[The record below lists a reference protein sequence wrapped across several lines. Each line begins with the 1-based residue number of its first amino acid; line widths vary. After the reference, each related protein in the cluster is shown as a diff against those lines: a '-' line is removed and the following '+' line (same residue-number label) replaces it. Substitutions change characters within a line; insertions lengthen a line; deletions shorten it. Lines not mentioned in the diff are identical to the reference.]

1 MEDIKLSL
9 FGNNMIIFVE
19 NQKELTKKNHPGT
32 NKQL

>member
-9 FGNNMIIFVE
+9 FGNNIIIFVE
-19 NQKELTKKNHPGT
+19 NQKELTKYHPGT